1 MQSCNIIECWIYK
14 CSKHVYRSKLDTLI
28 YTREYIHETDLDL
41 EIIQSGCFKS
51 KEMIARTKTKKAFQT
66 KHQTDLR

>member
-1 MQSCNIIECWIYK
+1 MFTEVNWIP
-14 CSKHVYRSKLDTLI
+14 SS
-28 YTREYIHETDLDL
+28 IHANTFMKTDLDL